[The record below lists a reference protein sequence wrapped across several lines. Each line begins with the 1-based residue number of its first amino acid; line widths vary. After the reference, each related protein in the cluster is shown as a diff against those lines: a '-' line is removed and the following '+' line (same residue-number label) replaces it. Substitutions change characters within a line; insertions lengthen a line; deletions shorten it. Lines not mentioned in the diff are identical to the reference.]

1 MATHSRKSSGKKA
14 GLKATTAAGAAG
26 FVIAAAVFGVLS
38 SAARAAQ
45 TDPIET
51 PDSANISMNDE
62 ASLAWTM
69 PAAEADPHLLGPD
82 AQRYAAWAALAGLIS
97 SAVALIGANRLLN
110 WLAGAG
116 TALGKAGA
124 AAAKAPVKAAKAAA
138 KVTSKVLK
146 KPGRWLITVVSLA
159 VFALTGVA
167 FLDVQ
172 WEAGML
178 AGAGL
183 SAAAMWGWN
192 KSGDAVGKVLAPLRG
207 RQSRKHDEPVDY
219 SAAV

>member
-1 MATHSRKSSGKKA
+1 MATHSRRFSGKKA

-38 SAARAAQ
+38 SAAKAAQ
-45 TDPIET
+45 ADAIEPMDKASVT
-51 PDSANISMNDE
+51 MDEE
-62 ASLAWTM
+62 ASLAWAM

-82 AQRYAAWAALAGLIS
+82 ARRYAAWAALAGLIS

-124 AAAKAPVKAAKAAA
+124 AAAKAPVKAARAAA
-138 KVTSKVLK
+138 KATSKILK
-146 KPGRWLITVVSLA
+146 KPGRWLITVVSLT

-167 FLDVQ
+167 FLDIQ

-183 SAAAMWGWN
+183 SAAAIWGWT
-192 KSGDAVGKVLAPLRG
+192 KSGDAIGRALAPLRG
-207 RQSRKHDEPVDY
+207 MGAKQAEPDDLA
-219 SAAV
+219 AAV